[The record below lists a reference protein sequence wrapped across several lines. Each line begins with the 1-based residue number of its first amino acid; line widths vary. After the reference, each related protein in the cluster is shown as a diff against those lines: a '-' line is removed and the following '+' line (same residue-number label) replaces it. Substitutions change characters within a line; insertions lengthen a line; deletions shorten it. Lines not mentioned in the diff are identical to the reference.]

1 MINFLMK
8 ALKDMRTKYILT
20 LLVLIGGQLTMSAQ
34 QETGEQVKSVEIRV
48 VEDYKAQVRS
58 AHKISEQPSFE
69 DTTSAKLSV
78 NVRIQPKAMILEF
91 TPEPIPSIRLGRV
104 KLPKLPTQKVS
115 LGGGNYAGTYASFV
129 LSSPRSKKNVWGVR
143 ALHEG
148 TLSGVDGIDYAN
160 QPAYDNEVLADFQ
173 RATKNWNFKTQS
185 LLKAD
190 YVSFYGANSVLTNP
204 LDSVPGVWQQQ
215 YGLSQQWLRTSN
227 PTSKVSAMYRSG
239 GAVYNFTHA
248 GLNTFEHLVKT
259 AHKFELYA
267 DDKTVF
273 LDLGY
278 QFSDYNGWA
287 QDSGSSQYHNFSIS
301 PITSGKNGILTYEFG
316 LNFSG
321 TQSNGLD
328 SNSFE
333 FYVFP
338 RINLQAELL
347 RRTLAIYGGW
357 DGLVEQNTLQSLVSN
372 SPFLSMNQEL
382 RLSGQN
388 RGYVGMQGALV
399 GKLQYR
405 VEGAMTFINDAVVFT
420 RDSTQELVSVGDAQ
434 LAALQVGYANN
445 VVQTSV
451 RGELNIP
458 LKSFTGSAYA
468 QLNAFSGDDYIGK
481 EGRVLGAMISYRLNE
496 LSVTSNLKY
505 AGGRSM
511 ENGYSL
517 DDYTDWSAT
526 IHYEINT
533 NLSVSLRGYNRLNQ
547 RYQMWEGYYV
557 RGARGLFILNY
568 QF

>member
-1 MINFLMK
+1 
-8 ALKDMRTKYILT
+8 MRTKYILT

-148 TLSGVDGIDYAN
+148 TLSGVDGIDYAS

-321 TQSNGLD
+321 TQSNLIILFVEKPYC
-328 SNSFE
+328 SFGI
-333 FYVFP
+333 P
-338 RINLQAELL
+338 K
-347 RRTLAIYGGW
+347 
-357 DGLVEQNTLQSLVSN
+357 
-372 SPFLSMNQEL
+372 
-382 RLSGQN
+382 
-388 RGYVGMQGALV
+388 
-399 GKLQYR
+399 KL
-405 VEGAMTFINDAVVFT
+405 
-420 RDSTQELVSVGDAQ
+420 
-434 LAALQVGYANN
+434 
-445 VVQTSV
+445 
-451 RGELNIP
+451 
-458 LKSFTGSAYA
+458 
-468 QLNAFSGDDYIGK
+468 
-481 EGRVLGAMISYRLNE
+481 
-496 LSVTSNLKY
+496 
-505 AGGRSM
+505 
-511 ENGYSL
+511 
-517 DDYTDWSAT
+517 
-526 IHYEINT
+526 
-533 NLSVSLRGYNRLNQ
+533 
-547 RYQMWEGYYV
+547 
-557 RGARGLFILNY
+557 
-568 QF
+568 